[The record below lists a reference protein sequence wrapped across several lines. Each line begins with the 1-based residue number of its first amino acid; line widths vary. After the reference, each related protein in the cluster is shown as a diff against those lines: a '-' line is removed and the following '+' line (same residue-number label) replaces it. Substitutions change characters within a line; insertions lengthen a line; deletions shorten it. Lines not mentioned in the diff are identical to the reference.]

1 MASYE
6 GDMEQ
11 TTLTVITPISP
22 GKVEPLRSL
31 LNIIGDDIDGAKHNK
46 YIRFSDLSTTHF
58 ARWVIIPEDKAKGYK
73 PHLAFESN
81 FDGGLDEYLRDLTR
95 KAGDGLDQ
103 IYANCEGYP
112 ARGTE
117 DLKAFGKYIRDHSVK
132 YSARYIAY
140 RGRKVKDI
148 HNNTRLRHKVE
159 EFLDEADSSH
169 ALDGISTAAIKSKI
183 QEFLLQEK
191 AKDPELATMPV
202 KISSLSRQVTLVV
215 LLASAVLILFPFPVF
230 FAPLPL
236 VVRLLIF
243 FAPLLLL
250 GIFLFVLRRHERA
263 DAQSKVEFVAVEE
276 AIFSK
281 ENHQVQ
287 NQLTHLVEIKQGRF
301 RLFTIKAVLGVV
313 NLAAKFYWYKGN
325 LGSIPTIHFARW
337 VIIDDNK
344 RLLFLSNFDGSWE
357 NYLGDFID
365 KAAVGLTGVWSN
377 AVEFPKTE
385 FLFLKGAKDE
395 ERFKEWA
402 RAKQIPTQVWYS
414 AHPNET
420 VQNILNNF
428 EIRNNIEATLDD
440 EQTEQWLRRL

>member
-1 MASYE
+1 
-6 GDMEQ
+6 MEQ
-11 TTLTVITPISP
+11 TTLTVITPIRP
-22 GKVEPLRSL
+22 GMAEPLRHL
-31 LNIIGDDIDGAKHNK
+31 LNTIGDDIDGAKDNK

-81 FDGGLDEYLRDLTR
+81 FDGGLDEYLKDLTR
-95 KAGDGLDQ
+95 NAGKGLDQ

-112 ARGTE
+112 AGGTG
-117 DLKAFGKYIRDHSVK
+117 DLEAFGKYIRDHSLK

-148 HNNTRLRHKVE
+148 HNNTRLRQKIE
-159 EFLDEADSSH
+159 EYLDKEDRSH
-169 ALDGISTAAIKSKI
+169 ALDGISTAAIRRRI
-183 QEFLLQEK
+183 QEFSLQAK
-191 AKDPELATMPV
+191 AKDTELATKPL
-202 KISSLSRQVTLVV
+202 KISSLWRQVTLV
-215 LLASAVLILFPFPVF
+215 LLAASALLILFPVPVF
-230 FAPLPL
+230 WVPLPL
-236 VVRLLIF
+236 VVRLPIF
-243 FAPLLLL
+243 FTPLLLL

-263 DAQSKVEFVAVEE
+263 DLQSKVEFVPVED
-276 AIFSK
+276 AIFSR

-287 NQLTHLVEIKQGRF
+287 NQLTHLVEIKPGRF
-301 RLFTIKAVLGVV
+301 RLYTLKAVLGVI
-313 NLAAKFYWYKGN
+313 NLAAKFHWYKGD
-325 LGSIPTIHFARW
+325 LGGIPTIHFARW

-344 RLLFLSNFDGSWE
+344 RLLFFSNFDGSWE

-385 FLFLKGAKDE
+385 FLFLKGATDE

-402 RAKQIPTQVWYS
+402 RLKQIPTQVWYS
-414 AHPNET
+414 AHPDET

-428 EIRNNIEATLDD
+428 EIRNNIEPTLNE
-440 EQTEQWLRRL
+440 EQTKQWLRRF